1 MNDRTATTSALLVFT
16 IIGWATL
23 TLWVFTTDVVAAATL
38 VPLVVLAAGL
48 EGLIAFHG
56 PTLFAPLF
64 AVAIAV
70 NFLPAAV
77 SGTTEELVGIGLA
90 HALFAVRLI
99 IAIRRRSIAASAASS
114 ISKSA
119 PAE

>member
-1 MNDRTATTSALLVFT
+1 MNDRTSTTSALLVLT

-48 EGLIAFHG
+48 ESINALRG
-56 PTLFAPLF
+56 PTIFAPLF
-64 AVAIAV
+64 AAAIAA

-77 SGTTEELVGIGLA
+77 SGTTEELVGIGPP
-90 HALFAVRLI
+90 HALFAVRLV
-99 IAIRRRSIAASAASS
+99 IAIRRRANSATMT
-114 ISKSA
+114 A
-119 PAE
+119 PVE

>member
-1 MNDRTATTSALLVFT
+1 MNDRTSTTSALLVLT

-48 EGLIAFHG
+48 ESVNALRG
-56 PTLFAPLF
+56 PTIFAPLF
-64 AVAIAV
+64 AVATAV

-90 HALFAVRLI
+90 HAVFAIRLV
-99 IAIRRRSIAASAASS
+99 IAIRRRANSS
-114 ISKSA
+114 TKSA
-119 PAE
+119 PVE

>member
-1 MNDRTATTSALLVFT
+1 MTDRTSAASGLLIFT

-23 TLWVFTTDVVAAATL
+23 TLWVFTTDVVSAATL
-38 VPLVVLAAGL
+38 VPLLVLAAGL
-48 EGLIAFHG
+48 ESLIALRG

-64 AVAIAV
+64 AVATVV

-77 SGTTEELVGIGLA
+77 SGTTEELVGLGLA
-90 HALFAVRLI
+90 HALFAVRLV
-99 IAIRRRSIAASAASS
+99 IAIRRRRTTSTSNT
-114 ISKSA
+114 A